1 MINYYVEPNTEPMSG
16 DYFTHNDRQPCI
28 SNYSA
33 LKWDSTGELSSLD
46 MNRILGLLQQPEEC
60 EVSVAMDEIKESK
73 WKDVTFIESIHVNAR
88 YRNGS
93 AMQE

>member
-1 MINYYVEPNTEPMSG
+1 MELNTEQMSG

-33 LKWDSTGELSSLD
+33 LKWDTSGELSSLD
-46 MNRILGLLQQPEEC
+46 MNRILELLQQPEEC

-73 WKDVTFIESIHVNAR
+73 WNDVTFIESIHVNAR

>member
-16 DYFTHNDRQPCI
+16 DYFTHNDRQPCV

-33 LKWDSTGELSSLD
+33 LKWTENGELSALD
-46 MNRILGLLQQPEEC
+46 MERVLELLEKVKPI
-60 EVSVAMDEIKESK
+60 D
-73 WKDVTFIESIHVNAR
+73 VNAR
-88 YRNGS
+88 YRTGS

>member
-73 WKDVTFIESIHVNAR
+73 WEDVTFIESINVNAR

-93 AMQE
+93 PMQE

>member
-1 MINYYVEPNTEPMSG
+1 MSG
-16 DYFTHNDRQPCI
+16 DYFTHNSRQPCI

-33 LKWDSTGELSSLD
+33 LKWTEDGELSALD
-46 MNRILGLLQQPEEC
+46 MDRILGLLNKQQEPKEC

-73 WKDVTFIESIHVNAR
+73 WKDTTYIESIHVNAR